1 MDTTHQAQAATGE
14 KFQPL
19 WGSAQYRASVVSA
32 YGGMA
37 LGRRHLISS
46 KDFHEVLI
54 LQAE

>member
-1 MDTTHQAQAATGE
+1 MDTTRQAQAAAGE

-37 LGRRHLISS
+37 LGKKTSN
-46 KDFHEVLI
+46 
-54 LQAE
+54 